1 MSEQTKQMSTA
12 LISTR
17 GLTKRF
23 GSKDVLKGIDCD
35 IAVGEK
41 VAVIGPSGS
50 GKSTFLRCLNLLE
63 LPSGGTVTVDGEV
76 LFSSRMQAAK
86 DDLDAIKADIK
97 ALRSGEASDEVATH
111 KQEAAELKDDLA
123 KAHASLKDAQT
134 KARLAAIKASR
145 GKGAVSQ
152 ADVEASKAACDA
164 QVKAIAELKARL
176 ASVNAKIKQKKAEA
190 RHNVDRAELERLT
203 AALEQ
208 AKQTFAQAKK
218 EHNASMRR
226 TNAVIDEHRRNM
238 GMVFQHFN
246 LFNNLTVTENI
257 TLAPVSLGLKDLK
270 AKRKELLRRKFFK
283 HEDVSEQLAALP
295 DKLEIVENAKA
306 NARRLL
312 ERVGLL
318 DKADVYPSTLSGGQ
332 KQRIAIVRSLAMNP
346 RVMLFDEPTSALDP
360 EMVGEVLEVI
370 KELADE
376 GMTMVIVTH
385 EMNFAKEVATRVLF
399 VDDGMIK
406 EDAPPQ
412 KLFGAPENER
422 LKEFLSK
429 IL

>member
-152 ADVEASKAACDA
+152 ADVEAAKAACDA

-218 EHNASMRR
+218 EHNASMRH

-412 KLFGAPENER
+412 KLFGVPENER

>member
-190 RHNVDRAELERLT
+190 RRNVDRAELERLT

>member
-152 ADVEASKAACDA
+152 ADVEAAKSACDA

-190 RHNVDRAELERLT
+190 RRNVDRAELERLT

>member
-412 KLFGAPENER
+412 KLFGVPENER